1 MELAAGILVL
11 LISILHIIYGERQP
25 LRQLMGLTDDEVLIG
40 SVRVMSLQGGVL
52 LFAVG
57 SIHFLHYF
65 NLIALTGIA
74 AYFPLGII
82 CINLF
87 TFLVVAIFKH
97 QKLFSVIAF
106 QLVVFTAIIVLQ
118 ILSLS

>member
-1 MELAAGILVL
+1 MELTAGL
-11 LISILHIIYGERQP
+11 LIIIISILHIFYGERQP
-25 LRQLMGLTDDEVLIG
+25 VRQLMGLTDDEVLIG
-40 SVRVMSLQGGVL
+40 SVRVMSFQGGVL

-57 SIHFLHYF
+57 IIHLLNYF
-65 NLIALTGIA
+65 NLIALSGIA

-87 TFLVVAIFKH
+87 TFLGVAIFKH

-106 QLVVFTAIIVLQ
+106 QLLVFTAIIVLQ
-118 ILSLS
+118 ILSLG